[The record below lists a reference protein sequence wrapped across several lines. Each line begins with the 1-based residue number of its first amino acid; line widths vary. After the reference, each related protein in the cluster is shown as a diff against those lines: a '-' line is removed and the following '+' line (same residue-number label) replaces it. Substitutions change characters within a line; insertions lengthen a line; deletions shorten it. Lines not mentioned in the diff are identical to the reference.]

1 MNNRPDTAA
10 EVHDYLTRF
19 AAAER
24 AKLMPPLTEAEY
36 AAIEQIFADAP
47 ETPGMTDADA
57 EAMFD
62 ARRAEFGDWGE
73 DDYNPNDSAGF

>member
-10 EVHDYLTRF
+10 EVTAFLERF

-24 AKLMPPLTEAEY
+24 AKLLPPLTEAEY
-36 AAIEQIFADAP
+36 AAIEQAFADAP

-57 EAMFD
+57 EAIFD
-62 ARRAEFGDWGE
+62 QRRAEFGDWGE
-73 DDYNPNDSAGF
+73 DDTNPNDSAGF